1 METVLEFKNKEK
13 QRNLEVSEK
22 VALQESW
29 PCVESCKTGRD
40 CDWQGWGGQE
50 NTRHYRKKRGAISQE
65 SLLRPRMV
73 MMWSVKDREEKCDSS
88 KV

>member
-1 METVLEFKNKEK
+1 MSSPVR
-13 QRNLEVSEK
+13 Q
-22 VALQESW
+22 
-29 PCVESCKTGRD
+29 VEIVTGRV
-40 CDWQGWGGQE
+40 GGGQE
-50 NTRHYRKKRGAISQE
+50 NTRHDRKKRGAISQE

>member
-40 CDWQGWGGQE
+40 CDWQGWGGG
-50 NTRHYRKKRGAISQE
+50 RKIQDMIGRK
-65 SLLRPRMV
+65 
-73 MMWSVKDREEKCDSS
+73 EEPFLK
-88 KV
+88 KVY